1 MNSFAIRENKTL
13 KEKYYYTTLDCGLR
27 VTVIPKNL
35 PNKFAFICS
44 NFGGADIE
52 YEHNGKRFELPAG
65 TAHFLEH
72 KMFECADGSDAFLE
86 FDRFGGNANA
96 YTSFENTC
104 YYFSCTENFFENL
117 DVLLRAVSSLHISKA
132 SVDKERKIIEREIKM
147 YEDLPSSIVNRNLSR
162 ALYFAHPTIYP
173 ISGTVETIANIA
185 KSTLEQAFE
194 HFYAP
199 TNLSLC
205 VCGNIDPEEVKA
217 FAEKYFQKTDFPR
230 PKTLFPDEPKN
241 VAQSEIATS
250 AVVAT
255 PLYSIGIKC
264 PAFENHDRESF
275 RKATAMR
282 LAISLTFGRASDF
295 YCQNYEK
302 GLLNERFYAGYTS
315 SRQSAHIVISGSGSE
330 YDRVFELVKA
340 ELEHRKKVFFSEEQ
354 LLREKKA
361 AYAESIT
368 LFDSGEDLT
377 SVAVSNAFFDF
388 DEFDCID
395 ILRDVTYDEV
405 YDALHSIDL
414 NNSSISIVK
423 SNERKGTIQ

>member
-1 MNSFAIRENKTL
+1 MNSFSIRENKSL

-27 VTVIPKNL
+27 ITVIPKDL
-35 PNKFAFICS
+35 PNKFAFVCC
-44 NFGGADIE
+44 NFGGADIA
-52 YEHNGKRFELPAG
+52 YEQNGERFELPAG

-72 KMFECADGSDAFLE
+72 KMFECEDGSDAFLE

-104 YYFSCTENFFENL
+104 YYFGCTDNFFENL
-117 DVLLRAVSSLHISKA
+117 DVLLRAVSEIHISDE

-162 ALYFAHPTIYP
+162 ALYYAHPTVYP
-173 ISGTVETIANIA
+173 ISGTVDSISKITKA
-185 KSTLEQAFE
+185 TLERAFD
-194 HFYAP
+194 HFYTP
-199 TNLSLC
+199 VNLSLC
-205 VCGNIDPEEVKA
+205 VCGDINPDEVKA
-217 FAEKYFQKTDFPR
+217 FAEKYFNKTDPAR
-230 PKTLFPDEPKN
+230 PKTLFPDEPKS
-241 VAQSEIATS
+241 VSEREISAS

-264 PAFENHDRESF
+264 PAFESNDKEGF
-275 RKATAMR
+275 RKSTAMR

-295 YCQNYEK
+295 YCRNYEK

-330 YDRVFELVKA
+330 YKKVFDLVLA
-340 ELEHRKKVFFSEEQ
+340 ELEYRKKVFFTEEQ

-377 SVAVSNAFFDF
+377 SVAASNAFLDF
-388 DEFDCID
+388 DEFDCIE
-395 ILRDVTYDEV
+395 ILRDITFDEV
-405 YDALHSIDL
+405 KEALCSIDL
-414 NNSSISIVK
+414 NNTSISIVN
-423 SNERKGTIQ
+423 SNERKGALQ